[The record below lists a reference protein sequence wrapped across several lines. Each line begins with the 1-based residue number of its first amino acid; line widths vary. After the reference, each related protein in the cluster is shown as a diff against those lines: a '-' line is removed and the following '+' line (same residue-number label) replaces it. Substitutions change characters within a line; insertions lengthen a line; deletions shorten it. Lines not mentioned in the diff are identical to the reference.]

1 MASRKEEKERLR
13 REREAAEKQ
22 SSSSE
27 RKRLLAGYALAG
39 LISAAVLAGI
49 VFAVV
54 GSSSG
59 GSSGDQEGFG
69 DSFGTVPKDAE
80 LDGRE
85 GVDIPAVTNVELAAA
100 AEEGGCELQLDLESD
115 GNEHFT
121 NLEREVKASTNPPAS
136 GDHYAAN
143 EPGSGALATGPYL
156 NTPPLS
162 RAVHSLEHG
171 RIAIEYSPDLP
182 EEQQLQLKGI
192 YDANEV
198 GTILFPN
205 PDLDDDVAVA
215 AWTQLLTCK
224 DFDGSV
230 EQLDA
235 IRNFRNDFI
244 DRGPERIPF

>member
-13 REREAAEKQ
+13 QEREAAEKRARGA
-22 SSSSE
+22 E
-27 RKRLLAGYALAG
+27 RKRLLLGYAVAG
-39 LISAAVLAGI
+39 LITLAVVAGI
-49 VFAVV
+49 AFVVV
-54 GSSSG
+54 GGSDG

-69 DSFGTVPKDAE
+69 DSFGAVPEGAE

-85 GVDIPAVTNVELAAA
+85 GSEIPAVSTVELAAA
-100 AEEGGCELQLDLESD
+100 AEEGNCELQLDLESD

-121 NLEREVKASTNPPAS
+121 DDQREVKASTNPPAS

-156 NTPPLS
+156 NTPPMS
-162 RAVHSLEHG
+162 RVVHALEHG
-171 RIAIEYSPDLP
+171 RVAIQYSPDLP
-182 EEQQLQLKGI
+182 EEQQLQLKGL

-205 PDLDDDVAVA
+205 PDLDDDVAVT

-224 DFDGSV
+224 DFDGSAP
-230 EQLDA
+230 QLDA
-235 IRNFRNDFI
+235 IQNFRNDSI
-244 DRGPERIPF
+244 DRAPERVPF